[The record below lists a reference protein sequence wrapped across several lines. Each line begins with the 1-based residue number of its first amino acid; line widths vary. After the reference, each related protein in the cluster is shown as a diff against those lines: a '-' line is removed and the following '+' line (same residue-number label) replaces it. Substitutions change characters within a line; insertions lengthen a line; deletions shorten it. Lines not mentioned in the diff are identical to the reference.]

1 MTFNK
6 HVSCFLSVDA
16 HESWN
21 NIPNDTHFTLGV
33 EVDIVSQNM
42 HTKSLTCCD
51 PHSAKKYMGI
61 TTCDKRENYIDTIG
75 VIEQIRALE

>member
-1 MTFNK
+1 MGPVFWEF
-6 HVSCFLSVDA
+6 HA
-16 HESWN
+16 QESQN
-21 NIPNDTHFTLGV
+21 NFPNETHLTLGSV
-33 EVDIVSQNM
+33 IDFVSHNM

-51 PHSAKKYMGI
+51 PHSAEKYMGI